1 MARLTGY
8 GQFCPLAKASEVF
21 AERWTPLILREVM
34 IGSTRF
40 SDIQRGVP
48 LISRS
53 LLSKRLQDLVRAG
66 VLQRVDSGKGYDEY
80 LMTAAG
86 EDLRP
91 IIFQLGAWGK
101 QWTRR
106 ELPAGDLDVSLL
118 MWDMRRRV
126 NRSGLPERR
135 VVVQFQ
141 YRDAPIHRRRWWLV
155 LNRDDIDLCVVDP
168 GLEADVTVRTD
179 VRTMVGIWMG
189 DLSFGAALQ
198 GRALEI
204 EGPAEMRTRFPAWL
218 LLSHF
223 AEIDRRVD

>member
-53 LLSKRLQDLVRAG
+53 LLSKRLHDLVRAG
-66 VLQRVDSGKGYDEY
+66 GLQRVDSGKGYDEY

-106 ELPAGDLDVSLL
+106 E
-118 MWDMRRRV
+118 
-126 NRSGLPERR
+126 
-135 VVVQFQ
+135 
-141 YRDAPIHRRRWWLV
+141 
-155 LNRDDIDLCVVDP
+155 
-168 GLEADVTVRTD
+168 
-179 VRTMVGIWMG
+179 
-189 DLSFGAALQ
+189 
-198 GRALEI
+198 
-204 EGPAEMRTRFPAWL
+204 
-218 LLSHF
+218 
-223 AEIDRRVD
+223 